1 MTYAMLAP
9 DCFTDEH
16 KSFLAGFR
24 QSMEML
30 SSSSN
35 MMLGAKDIRSRHL
48 AATDAYARIV
58 ALERGGDVAG
68 RLDSEMP
75 CEGTAQFADSY
86 VSEDLS

>member
-58 ALERGGDVAG
+58 ALERAATSPAG
-68 RLDSEMP
+68 W
-75 CEGTAQFADSY
+75 TAKCRARAPPS
-86 VSEDLS
+86 SPTAT